1 MEENKIQVVVAGP
14 EHEVYVDTILQTIAD
29 AAKVRGTGIAKRTH
43 EYLATKMKEAKA
55 VIALSGDRF
64 AGFSYIETW
73 GNKQYVTTSGLIVH
87 PDFRGLG
94 VAKKIK
100 DMTFSLARTRWP
112 HAKIFSLTSGAAVM
126 KMNTELGYQ
135 PVTFAD
141 LTDDEAFWRGC
152 EGCVNVDVLHRTGRK
167 YCICTA
173 MLYDPE
179 EHLPAK
185 IPAFSG
191 GLDTSYTVMKLTQ
204 DGWDV
209 YAACANTGG
218 FSAEQLKTNEE
229 NAYKLGAKAYVTL
242 DVTQEYYEKSLKYMI
257 FGNVLRNNCYP
268 ISVSSERIFQAIAIA
283 RYAKEI
289 GADAIAHGSTGAGN
303 DQIRFDMTFLVMAP
317 GVEIITLTR
326 DKKLT
331 RKEEVDFLNEHG
343 FFADFT
349 KLKYS
354 YNVGIWGTSIC
365 GGELLD
371 PTQGLPEEA
380 YLKHVTNPEKE
391 SLLKI
396 EFEKGEIVGVNGEKF
411 TDRVKAIQ
419 KIEEIGA
426 SYAIGRDANV
436 GDTIIG
442 IKGRVGFEAA
452 APKLIIEA
460 HRLLEKSTLS
470 KWQQYWKDQVANW
483 YGMFLHESQYLEPV
497 MPDIEAML
505 TSSQRNVT
513 GTAILKLRPYGFET
527 VGIDS
532 ANDLT
537 KSKLGEYGE
546 TQTGWTADEAK
557 GFIKVSSTPLRVY
570 YGIHPNER

>member
-1 MEENKIQVVVAGP
+1 MSKKKVVV
-14 EHEVYVDTILQTIAD
+14 
-29 AAKVRGTGIAKRTH
+29 
-43 EYLATKMKEAKA
+43 
-55 VIALSGDRF
+55 
-64 AGFSYIETW
+64 
-73 GNKQYVTTSGLIVH
+73 
-87 PDFRGLG
+87 
-94 VAKKIK
+94 
-100 DMTFSLARTRWP
+100 
-112 HAKIFSLTSGAAVM
+112 
-126 KMNTELGYQ
+126 
-135 PVTFAD
+135 
-141 LTDDEAFWRGC
+141 
-152 EGCVNVDVLHRTGRK
+152 
-167 YCICTA
+167 
-173 MLYDPE
+173 
-179 EHLPAK
+179 
-185 IPAFSG
+185 AFSG

-218 FSAEQLKTNEE
+218 FSPEQLKTNEE
-229 NAYKLGAKAYVTL
+229 NAYKLGAVKYVTL
-242 DVTQEYYEKSLKYMI
+242 DVTHEYYEKSLKYMI

-326 DKKLT
+326 DHALS
-331 RKEEVDFLNEHG
+331 RKEEVDYLNSHG

-380 YLKHVTNPEKE
+380 YLKHVTAKE
-391 SLLKI
+391 EEAELRI
-396 EFEKGEIVGVNGEKF
+396 EFKKGEIVAVNGEKF
-411 TDRVKAIQ
+411 DDKVKAIQ
-419 KIEEIGA
+419 KIGA
-426 SYAIGRDANV
+426 SYAIGRDCNV

-505 TSSQRNVT
+505 TSSQRHVN
-513 GTAILKLRPYGFET
+513 GTAILKLRPYSFQT
-527 VGIDS
+527 VGVDS
-532 ANDLT
+532 PDDLT

-546 TQTGWTADEAK
+546 MQHGWTAEDAK
-557 GFIKVSSTPLRVY
+557 GFIKVSSTLLRVY
-570 YGIHPNER
+570 YGMHPDEQR